1 MSISKVWCAALIAGL
16 AGVLAMPAQ
25 ADSLFGNSGISN
37 RHKSLLEGRLADQY
51 DQPEPEDEQLDVLQI
66 VNIRPGPYK
75 DMAREAAERHGVPV
89 NMFYRLVWQE
99 SGWNAN
105 AVSSKGAIGLGQ
117 LMPQTAAR
125 LGVDPH
131 DAGEN
136 LEGAAR
142 YLSQQYRRFGSWRLA
157 LAAYNAGPEAVE
169 KYDGIPPFQETENY
183 VRSILNET

>member
-1 MSISKVWCAALIAGL
+1 MGWGDFVTALRFAIIFA
-16 AGVLAMPAQ
+16 VLACPAN
-25 ADSLFGNSGISN
+25 AGSLFGHGGSTD
-37 RHKSLLEGRLADQY
+37 RYKSLLEGRLQDQY
-51 DQPEPEDEQLDVLQI
+51 NQPETEDEVLDALAVSI
-66 VNIRPGPYK
+66 NPGPFK
-75 DMAREAAERHGVPV
+75 DMAREAAEKHGVPV
-89 NMFYRLVWQE
+89 SLFYRLVRQE
-99 SGWNAN
+99 SGWNPN

-117 LMPQTAAR
+117 LMPVTAQR

-169 KYDGIPPFQETENY
+169 KYDGIPPYQETENY
-183 VRSILNET
+183 VRVILNES